1 LPPAPSPAQD
11 FYNHRAEDGGLS
23 KIMKLG
29 IVTDSTS
36 DLPQYLIEQHEIE
49 VVPTILILEGKEYA
63 DGSGISREE
72 FYARLPD
79 FKTAPTT
86 AAPSIG
92 EFSERYEKLLGKG
105 CAHILSIHA
114 AGALTAILNI
124 ARQAADGFPNR
135 ITTID
140 SLSLSMGLGFQVLA
154 AAEAAEDGLKA
165 ALAAV
170 ESARSRLNVF
180 AALDTLD
187 YLRRSGRV
195 PAAVTM
201 LGSAL
206 HIKPLI
212 EVADS
217 QIKAIG
223 AVRTTRQA
231 DERMMSFLKSSRKLE
246 RLAILHTGAETRAH
260 EFLRQAMN
268 EISQSVPREI
278 MMLNVTTVIG
288 THAGP
293 NGLGFA
299 AVRVL

>member
-1 LPPAPSPAQD
+1 MA
-11 FYNHRAEDGGLS
+11 GT
-23 KIMKLG
+23 MKLG
-29 IVTDSTS
+29 LVTDSTS

-49 VVPTILILEGKEYA
+49 VVPAILILEGRQYA
-63 DGSGISREE
+63 DGQGISREE

-92 EFSERYEKLLGKG
+92 EFSERYEKLLSKG
-105 CAHILSIHA
+105 CDHILSIHA
-114 AGALTAILNI
+114 AGALTAILNV
-124 ARQAADGFPNR
+124 ARQAADGFPNC

-140 SLSLSMGLGFQVLA
+140 SLSLSMGIGFQVLA
-154 AAEAAEDGLKA
+154 AAEAAENGLKA
-165 ALAAV
+165 ALAAI

-180 AALDTLD
+180 AVLDTLD

-206 HIKPLI
+206 SIKPLI

-217 QIKAIG
+217 QVKAIG

-231 DERMMSFLKSSRKLE
+231 NERMMNFLKSSGKLE
-246 RLAILHTGAETRAH
+246 RLAILHTGAEARAR
-260 EFLRQAMN
+260 EFLRQVMN

-278 MMLNVTTVIG
+278 MILNVTTVIG

-299 AVRVL
+299 AVRK